1 MSKPQPRF
9 DIQKN
14 KYISEPAGNIRLLTR
29 KSSKSRIVDS
39 PPNGWSDDNILNPN
53 TQGNDNTDIIIILIS
68 TAFFLVILNFSTQ
81 QVSIFSNNAI
91 TVENAAKVIN
101 RKNKLPQMLPPFIE
115 VNTLG
120 NVMNIR
126 LGPLSGSTLKAKHDG
141 NMISPAIIAT
151 NVSSRAIF
159 IDSPKR
165 VRDLSM

>member
-1 MSKPQPRF
+1 M
-9 DIQKN
+9 I
-14 KYISEPAGNIRLLTR
+14 YTSEPAGNIRLLTR

-101 RKNKLPQMLPPFIE
+101 RKNKLPQILPPFIE

-151 NVSSRAIF
+151 NVSAEQYLLIRLKEFVIYQCNCQKSSLIPYRY
-159 IDSPKR
+159 
-165 VRDLSM
+165 